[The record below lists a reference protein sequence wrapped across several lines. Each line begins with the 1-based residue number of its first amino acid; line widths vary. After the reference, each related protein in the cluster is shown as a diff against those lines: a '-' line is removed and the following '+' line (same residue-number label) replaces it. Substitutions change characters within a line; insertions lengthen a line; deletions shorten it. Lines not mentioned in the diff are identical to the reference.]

1 MRACEREGVP
11 KCLQNA
17 GAFLIAFRLL
27 LLYFETTV
35 WLCGRAMRGYVRSAS
50 ITGCATSSRHIVRF
64 LVRPLS
70 LYLYS
75 IAVVSRRWRRLR
87 PFFKGILL
95 QKTTGKL
102 VPGTSKNSC
111 KNFLSVNLS
120 AESGGGPF
128 SR

>member
-11 KCLQNA
+11 KCLQML
-17 GAFLIAFRLL
+17 GFSCTFRLL

-87 PFFKGILL
+87 PFF
-95 QKTTGKL
+95 QK
-102 VPGTSKNSC
+102 
-111 KNFLSVNLS
+111 
-120 AESGGGPF
+120 ESYF
-128 SR
+128 EDHRKASTWYR